1 MNKSV
6 RMSLFSLLLI
16 FLFSINVNAYDEDDG
31 IGNNDSEYMYSE
43 PCVYE
48 NLSDKTSFWIDGK
61 DSIVIKGLEDY
72 EEKIEFDGYKNRFDY
87 YNNISFIISA
97 KNSGDNSNLD
107 VHTKEC
113 EHDEEESCCADI
125 LEKRIKI
132 LKGKKYL
139 KLKKKKGEYYLIGKK
154 EGTAIILLTAKVK
167 TRKYVSTVYDEDIES
182 EKSTT
187 YTEDGKIYTVTK
199 KVKVTIK
206 VGEFDELLVLKRDKK
221 NNKLTLTVNNKTKK
235 KIIICKDGI
244 YGIQE
249 DITEYEQNILKQWV
263 PVWHGDIKEYF
274 KVDKNIIIKPGKKRI
289 IEFKCNK
296 LEKEFGVVLHF
307 KYKWNGKK
315 RKRSGEIVL

>member
-6 RMSLFSLLLI
+6 RMSLFSLLFI

-48 NLSDKTSFWIDGK
+48 NLSDKTVFEIDGK
-61 DSIVIKGLEDY
+61 DSIVIKGLEY
-72 EEKIEFDGYKNRFDY
+72 QNYMEFEGYKNRAVY
-87 YNNISFIISA
+87 HSFLFQVSA
-97 KNSGDNSNLD
+97 KNSGDNLELK
-107 VHTKEC
+107 VHTKE
-113 EHDEEESCCADI
+113 DEDDEESCCADI
-125 LEKRIKI
+125 LKRNIKI

-139 KLKKKKGEYYLIGKK
+139 KLKKINGEYYLIGKK